1 MSQENL
7 RIVCADDEPMARS
20 TLRQLLD
27 ADADVTLVAEA
38 ANGDE
43 AVALV
48 RAHKPDLLLL
58 DVQMPGKD
66 GFAVLEELGEDEAPR
81 VVFVTAYD
89 RYALRAFDVHAIDYL
104 LKPFDDERFAQALAR
119 AKEALA
125 KDRSAGMGSNLAD
138 LLVARQAELDGD
150 EVAHDEGGATLERL
164 SIHREGQI
172 ELVDVAAIDWI
183 ESADQYVQIHAGG
196 GAHLMRESMARLE
209 KRLPERFLRVHR
221 SAIVPLDRIRSLRST
236 GSGTAEVELV
246 DGTRLPVSR
255 ARAASVRR
263 RVDEFAGA

>member
-1 MSQENL
+1 MTSPL
-7 RIVCADDEPMARS
+7 RILTADDEPMARS
-20 TLRQLLD
+20 TLRQLLE
-27 ADADVTLVAEA
+27 ADPDVTLVAEA
-38 ANGDE
+38 ANGEE

-48 RAHKPDLLLL
+48 REHQPDLLLL

-89 RYALRAFDVHAIDYL
+89 RYALKAFDVHAIDYL
-104 LKPFDDERFAQALAR
+104 LKPFDDERFAQAMER

-125 KDRSAGMGSNLAD
+125 QDRTAGMGSNLAD
-138 LLVARQAELDGD
+138 LLVARQAELDGEEVGTD
-150 EVAHDEGGATLERL
+150 EDAELERL

-172 ELVDVAAIDWI
+172 ELVDVGTIDWI
-183 ESADQYVQIHAGG
+183 ESADQYVQIHTGG
-196 GAHLMRESMARLE
+196 TAHLMRESMARLE

-221 SAIVPLDRIRSLRST
+221 SAIVPLDRIRSLRSA
-236 GSGTAEVELV
+236 GSGTAEIELV

-263 RVDEFAGA
+263 RLDDFASS